1 MTDSTATK
9 TRRTRAIGAAIICG
23 LTVIVG
29 VVLVAVLSQNVVYFR
44 TVSEAVHDR
53 KAQGSDRFR
62 LAGAVVPGSRQPTR
76 NGVNFEVTD
85 GTKTVKV
92 VSQGDPPELFKDS
105 APVLC
110 EGRWGNGLTFDSDRI
125 LIRHGEKYNPPK
137 VNTKNAPKVQ
147 ATASEAKT
155 EGEAAGH
162 AVSTVRAAE
171 PGPER
176 PGPQGQEREL

>member
-1 MTDSTATK
+1 MTDTAAAAK

-29 VVLVAVLSQNVVYFR
+29 VVLVVVLSQNVVYFR

-53 KAQGSDRFR
+53 KAQGGDRFR

-76 NGVNFEVTD
+76 NGVNFLVTD
-85 GTKTVKV
+85 GKQTVKV
-92 VSQGDPPELFKDS
+92 VSQGDPPQLFKDS

-125 LIRHGEKYNPPK
+125 LIRHGAKYTPPK
-137 VNTKNAPKVQ
+137 VNTKNAPKAQ
-147 ATASEAKT
+147 AEAET
-155 EGEAAGH
+155 EGEGSGH
-162 AVSTVRAAE
+162 AMVTVRAPEA
-171 PGPER
+171 GPER
-176 PGPQGQEREL
+176 PEALSQEREYV

>member
-1 MTDSTATK
+1 MTETGTK
-9 TRRTRAIGAAIICG
+9 AKARRTRTVAAAIICG

-29 VVLVAVLSQNVVYFR
+29 VVLVVVLSQNVVYYR

-53 KAQGSDRFR
+53 KAQGGDRFR

-76 NGVNFEVTD
+76 YGVNFEVTD
-85 GTKTVKV
+85 GTKTVRV

-110 EGRWGNGLTFDSDRI
+110 EGRWGSGLTFDSDRI
-125 LIRHGEKYNPPK
+125 LIRHGAKYTPPK
-137 VNTKNAPKVQ
+137 VDTKHAPKAQ
-147 ATASEAKT
+147 ATASE
-155 EGEAAGH
+155 GEAGGH

>member
-1 MTDSTATK
+1 MTETDTTAK
-9 TRRTRAIGAAIICG
+9 ARRTRTVAAAVICG

-53 KAQGSDRFR
+53 KAQGGDRFR

-85 GTKTVKV
+85 GIQTVKV

-110 EGRWGNGLTFDSDRI
+110 EGRWGSGLTFDSDRI
-125 LIRHGEKYNPPK
+125 LIRHGAKYTPPK
-137 VNTKNAPKVQ
+137 VDTKHAPKAQ
-147 ATASEAKT
+147 AT
-155 EGEAAGH
+155 EGEAGGH

-176 PGPQGQEREL
+176 PGPQGRERES

>member
-1 MTDSTATK
+1 MTDTAAAAK

-53 KAQGSDRFR
+53 KAQGGDRFR

-76 NGVNFEVTD
+76 NGVNFLVTD
-85 GTKTVKV
+85 GKQTVKV
-92 VSQGDPPELFKDS
+92 VSQGDPPQLFKDS

-125 LIRHGEKYNPPK
+125 LIRHGAKYTPPK
-137 VNTKNAPKVQ
+137 VNTKNAPKAQ
-147 ATASEAKT
+147 AEAET
-155 EGEAAGH
+155 EGEGSGH
-162 AVSTVRAAE
+162 AMVTVRAREA
-171 PGPER
+171 GPER
-176 PGPQGQEREL
+176 PATQSQERDYA